1 MSDKNIKIKVIG
13 KDSTDRDTGKK
24 YIGKSYIVTL
34 DQIITEDLNM
44 EAYFCDDWIDQF
56 RSLKIGQRIDT
67 DPQLMNDDF
76 QRI

>member
-1 MSDKNIKIKVIG
+1 
-13 KDSTDRDTGKK
+13 
-24 YIGKSYIVTL
+24 
-34 DQIITEDLNM
+34 M
-44 EAYFCDDWIDQF
+44 EAYFGDDWIDQF